1 MGRCG
6 LLGMLSGLQ
15 NEKHSK
21 VDGGDTHNM
30 SMLNATE
37 SHFNPFKRAEMP
49 LRYVH
54 VCVLSRFSRV
64 QLFATP
70 WTVARQAPFS
80 VRFSRQRYWRG

>member
-6 LLGMLSGLQ
+6 LLGTLSVLQ

-30 SMLNATE
+30 SILNATE
-37 SHFNPFKRAEMP
+37 SHFNPFKRAEML

-70 WTVARQAPFS
+70 WTVACQAPWSMGFS
-80 VRFSRQRYWRG
+80 NHSCINP

>member
-6 LLGMLSGLQ
+6 LLGTLSVLQ

-21 VDGGDTHNM
+21 VDGGDAHNM
-30 SMLNATE
+30 SILNATG
-37 SHFNPFKRAEMP
+37 SHFNPFKRAEML

-70 WTVARQAPFS
+70 WTVARQAPLS